1 MKTDRLFQI
10 VFSLLRKNNMT
21 AAELAEKLS
30 VSVRTIYRDVE
41 ALSMAGIP
49 VYSIAGKG
57 GGISLLPG
65 FTIDKATLNDDE
77 WRLVLY
83 ALQGIKVADEKVDNL
98 ITKIGSICG
107 KKEANWIEVDLARW
121 GHTVADNSKF
131 DLLKEALLKKQI
143 IDIRYTDSYGMVSK
157 RRIKPIRLVFR
168 NMNWYL
174 YAYCMAADGIRC
186 FKVNRI
192 NEIDITDD
200 IFDEE
205 YDDMLDIDT
214 EVVYNE
220 IELQLRLSP
229 AVAYRAIEDF
239 GESSVVREKDGKVLL
254 SANLPYDRWI
264 ISYILSYETEVEI
277 IRPAWLK
284 DEVKRTI
291 KKMKDYYET

>member
-1 MKTDRLFQI
+1 
-10 VFSLLRKNNMT
+10 
-21 AAELAEKLS
+21 
-30 VSVRTIYRDVE
+30 
-41 ALSMAGIP
+41 
-49 VYSIAGKG
+49 
-57 GGISLLPG
+57 
-65 FTIDKATLNDDE
+65 
-77 WRLVLY
+77 
-83 ALQGIKVADEKVDNL
+83 
-98 ITKIGSICG
+98 
-107 KKEANWIEVDLARW
+107 
-121 GHTVADNSKF
+121 
-131 DLLKEALLKKQI
+131 
-143 IDIRYTDSYGMVSK
+143 MVSK
-157 RRIKPIRLVFR
+157 RKIKPVRLVFR

-174 YAYCMAADGIRC
+174 YAYCMTADGIRC

-192 NEIDITDD
+192 NEIDTTGD

-239 GESSVVREKDGKVLL
+239 G
-254 SANLPYDRWI
+254 
-264 ISYILSYETEVEI
+264 SYILSYETEVEI